1 MEPNP
6 KRTVQVNV
14 KMSPEDMALLKK
26 AADLLW
32 PDAVLTRSGIVLGL
46 SKLGAKRVLKEK
58 GGRKG
63 T

>member
-1 MEPNP
+1 MDSSP

-14 KMSPEDMALLKK
+14 KMAPEDFALLKR

-32 PDAVLTRSGIVLGL
+32 PDAVLTRSAVVLGL

-58 GGRKG
+58 GRREGA
-63 T
+63 